1 MAEIIAISGTD
12 SNCDNNGGIKYSYG
26 TDATNITAVTTDSSG
41 AVTGFTMSSTGQ
53 WAKLEFDDDENT
65 ASFNQEGSRNG
76 SSIEFAQD
84 ATFQFNGISQAKV
97 TAANNAKA
105 CCGTVFIHF
114 TYEGTAY
121 VQGIEVDTAGDWS
134 LTKDK
139 ARVIPAL
146 NTGTADEN
154 VLMVYNVN
162 STSRYAAP
170 TTTLSESAIEAL

>member
-1 MAEIIAISGTD
+1 MAEIQAIAATD

-26 TDATNITAVTTDSSG
+26 TDATNITAVTVTSG
-41 AVTGFTMSSTGQ
+41 VITGFTMSSTGL
-53 WAKLEFDDDENT
+53 WSKLEFDDDDNT
-65 ASFNQEGSRNG
+65 ASFNQEGARNG
-76 SSIEFAQD
+76 SSIEFTQD
-84 ATFQFNGISQAKV
+84 ATFQFNGLSQAKV

-121 VQGIEVDTAGDWS
+121 VQGIEVDTSNNWA

-139 ARVIPAL
+139 ARVIPSA

-154 VLMVYNVN
+154 VIMIYNVN
-162 STSRYAAP
+162 STSRYVAP
-170 TTTLSESAIEAL
+170 TTDLTETEIEAL

>member
-1 MAEIIAISGTD
+1 MAEIQAIAATD

-26 TDATNITAVTTDSSG
+26 TDATNITAVTITSG
-41 AVTGFTMSSTGQ
+41 AVSGFTMSSTGL
-53 WAKLEFDDDENT
+53 WSKLEFDDDENT
-65 ASFNQEGSRNG
+65 ASFNQEGAKNG
-76 SSIEFAQD
+76 SSIEFTQD
-84 ATFQFNGISQAKV
+84 ATFQFNGLNQAKV

-114 TYEGTAY
+114 TYEGTAF
-121 VQGIEVDTAGDWS
+121 VQGIEVDPSNNWA

-139 ARVIPAL
+139 ARVIPSA

-154 VLMVYNVN
+154 VIMIYNVN

-170 TTTLSESAIEAL
+170 TTTLNEAAIEAL